1 MNRLISYFFLLL
13 FIPVFLS
20 GCSSTINNSITFKN
34 LASGDVYVNFRGSLI
49 TIPAGQTSS
58 INQIPNGTYNYSTTY
73 SIPAGATSS
82 SSVGNL
88 SGSLVI
94 KAGTKILFVYS
105 STLQTNV
112 YVISITVSN
121 SDNQNST
128 SVTGP

>member
-1 MNRLISYFFLLL
+1 MNRFIRIFLLL
-13 FIPVFLS
+13 LFVSVFLS
-20 GCSSTINNSITFKN
+20 GCSNTINNSITFQN

-58 INQIPNGTYNYSTTY
+58 VNQIPNGTYNFSTTY
-73 SIPAGATSS
+73 SIPAGALSS

-105 STLQTNV
+105 STLQSNV
-112 YVISITVSN
+112 YVLSVTESN
-121 SDNQNST
+121 SDSQSAT